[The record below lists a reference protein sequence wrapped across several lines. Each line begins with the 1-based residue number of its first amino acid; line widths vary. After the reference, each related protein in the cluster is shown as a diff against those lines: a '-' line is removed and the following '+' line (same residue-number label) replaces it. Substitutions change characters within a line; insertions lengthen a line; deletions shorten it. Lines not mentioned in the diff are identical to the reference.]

1 MFPEPVL
8 ARLREFRLKLP
19 VKSLEI
25 DVFPES
31 APENVSVVVDLL
43 EGTDGDQP
51 GLDLK
56 VTFPLVLLFV

>member
-1 MFPEPVL
+1 MFPDPVL
-8 ARLREFRLKLP
+8 ARFREFRVKLP

-25 DVFPES
+25 VVFPER
-31 APENVSVVVDLL
+31 APVKVRVVVDVL